1 MSEADLFH
9 DAIKYG
15 EAASHLR
22 RILVTLPDICID
34 RLTAEPCEP
43 ECAYCRK
50 TIHGGLRN
58 DAETE
63 AEAVERILYHL
74 SNLDCDGAVQLRRL
88 EAARTLA
95 GLGVQV

>member
-1 MSEADLFH
+1 MYEANLFH

-34 RLTAEPCEP
+34 RLTAEPCP
-43 ECAYCRK
+43 HDCAHCRK
-50 TIHGGLRN
+50 IIHGGLRN
-58 DAETE
+58 DTETE

-74 SNLDCDGAVQLRRL
+74 SNRDCDGAAQLRRQ

-95 GLGVQV
+95 SLGVQV